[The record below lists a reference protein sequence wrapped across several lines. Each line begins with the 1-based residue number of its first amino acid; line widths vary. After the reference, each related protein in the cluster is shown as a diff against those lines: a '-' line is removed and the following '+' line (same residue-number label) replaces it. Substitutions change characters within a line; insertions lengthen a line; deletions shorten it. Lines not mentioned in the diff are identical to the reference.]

1 MAKETPQQKEE
12 TKKAF
17 VITIKGECPAGA
29 ESLPE
34 SALKEIIH
42 GNYSVNGTLLP
53 YVRNCT
59 VEFKELTRAEEAA
72 FYRGSSLVLL

>member
-1 MAKETPQQKEE
+1 MPGPAAQEP

-17 VITIKGECPAGA
+17 MITIKGECPMGA
-29 ESLPE
+29 ETLPE
-34 SALKEIIH
+34 AALKEIIH

-59 VEFKELTRAEEAA
+59 VEFKELTPSEEAA